1 MEAEQEFVEFA
12 TSRAKPLR
20 DFAYL
25 VCGDWHEAQDLTQ
38 QTLAKTYVAWPR
50 IQRENVDAYAR
61 TVLVREFL
69 SERRRRRSTERPV
82 AAIPDGPTRADEPE
96 LRLTL
101 IDALDR
107 LPANRRVVL
116 VLRYWNDLSV
126 ETVAEI
132 MRTTPAAV
140 KSLTHRALADL
151 RSVLGTALTS
161 DAA

>member
-1 MEAEQEFVEFA
+1 MGADDQEFIEFA

-25 VCGDWHEAQDLTQ
+25 MCGDWHQAQDLTQ
-38 QTLAKTYVAWPR
+38 QTLAKTYVAWRR
-50 IQRENVDAYAR
+50 IRESVDAYAR
-61 TVLVREFL
+61 TVLVRELL

-82 AAIPDGPTRADEPE
+82 AFVPEEPSPVAEPE

-101 IDALDR
+101 LDALDR
-107 LPANRRVVL
+107 LQPNRRVVL
-116 VLRYWNDLSV
+116 VLRYWDDQSV

-132 MRTTPAAV
+132 MRITPAAV
-140 KSLTHRALADL
+140 KSLTHRALEDL
-151 RSVLGTALTS
+151 RSVLGPELFS